1 MRWPQASPPA
11 LLAAL
16 VALGASS
23 AVQAA
28 PIVVVGD
35 SLTQETWSRVE
46 TGTWLVEHYSPYCS
60 HCKAF
65 APKWKELVDT
75 YEDAASA
82 HNFYFAQ
89 VDCASNGDLCHAN
102 SVKYYPSIFL
112 YRDGAFVEEFEDKRS
127 LEVLGKY
134 VEEHYPV
141 SAEKLAAEKEDKEQ
155 KERAAGEKGEW
166 DRREQAV
173 DGMSGLDKV
182 NEGEREDKAAAAGPA
197 KVEGKVRLAQQW
209 DDDVDEE
216 GEEAVAKP
224 AHPVL
229 HVADEDDDGPSAKSG
244 TVREG
249 KGDDDDEPL
258 APLLSDAKKKLDAFY
273 PAPASSTSSL
283 SATTSTSTQT
293 PASADPTSTAFARP
307 AFVAQQ
313 PAVEKKRSG
322 HEWPAVDGSVQL
334 LTPEDMAVLTDE
346 ETPASFVKFYAPWCH
361 HCKSLRPKWKELAEV
376 LAPAGVHV
384 YEVDCDAAE
393 NKRACRTQGVQ
404 GYPTLKFYNK
414 GASAEYLGKRD
425 VKSLEAF
432 ALKAKAATTVKTLTS
447 EHELKRAVKEDEVVV
462 LFLHSSE
469 TKQTDVDAGHAAAK
483 SLMGSSPVYTSSS
496 PELLDLFSVPS
507 NQPTFVTLK
516 DHSLAPSSTF
526 ALPHGMSTT
535 KRVALARSW
544 LRSAKL
550 PAVTEL
556 TSTTFADLMP
566 TDGEPPLVGLAVF
579 SRKGLGDDG
588 FERKKDEVKALAR
601 GWAQRRRTASREERD
616 VLWAWVDG
624 DKWAGWVRT
633 MYDVK
638 MGGKDAPALV
648 IADPKALSYWSETL
662 SGSPLALDDPNEVYQ
677 LVEEGIHTSRA
688 KPHSSRQFFDR
699 FAVSVVDS
707 FTAMYEWCWAHPV
720 LFLVALVASW
730 IGTWRLLKRAF
741 ASPGYVAIPNGG
753 VGARGGAGP
762 KRE

>member
-1 MRWPQASPPA
+1 MRWLQASSTA
-11 LLAAL
+11 VLAAL
-16 VALGASS
+16 LALGAST

-155 KERAAGEKGEW
+155 KERAAGDKGEW

-173 DGMSGLDKV
+173 DDMSGLDKV
-182 NEGEREDKAAAAGPA
+182 KQDEGEVKAAARPA
-197 KVEGKVRLAQQW
+197 KGEGKLRLAQEW
-209 DDDVDEE
+209 DDDVDEDD
-216 GEEAVAKP
+216 AAPAKP

-229 HVADEDDDGPSAKSG
+229 HVADEDEDGSSAKTGSARNPKSG
-244 TVREG
+244 A
-249 KGDDDDEPL
+249 DDEPL
-258 APLLSDAKKKLDAFY
+258 APLLADAEKKLGALY
-273 PAPASSTSSL
+273 PTSSASSP
-283 SATTSTSTQT
+283 SATTTTSTQT
-293 PASADPTSTAFARP
+293 PPHAAEPTSTGFARP

-322 HEWPAVDGSVQL
+322 HEWPAMDGSVQL

-346 ETPASFVKFYAPWCH
+346 ETPASFVKFYAPWCS
-361 HCKSLRPKWKELAEV
+361 HCKQLSPKWKELAEV

-384 YEVDCDAAE
+384 YEIDCDAAE

-432 ALKAKAATTVKTLTS
+432 ALKAKAATTVKTLMS
-447 EHELKRAVKEDEVVV
+447 EHELKRAVKDDEVVV
-462 LFLHSSE
+462 LFLHSSD

-496 PELLDLFSVPS
+496 PELLALFSVPS
-507 NQPTFVTLK
+507 GQATFVTLK

-526 ALPHGMSTT
+526 ALPHAGSTT

-550 PAVTEL
+550 PTVTEL

-566 TDGEPPLVGLAVF
+566 TDGEPPLVGLAVL

-588 FERKKDEVKALAR
+588 LEHKKDEVKALAR
-601 GWAQRRRTASREERD
+601 GWAQRRRTASTEERD

-624 DKWAGWVRT
+624 DKWAGWART

-648 IADPKALSYWSETL
+648 IADPKALNYWPEAL
-662 SGSPLALDDPNEVYQ
+662 SGSPLALDDPNQVYQ

-688 KPHSSRQFFDR
+688 KPHSSRQFLDR
-699 FAVSVVDS
+699 FAVSVVDG
-707 FTAMYEWCWAHPV
+707 FTAVYEWCWAHPV

-730 IGTWRLLKRAF
+730 IGTWRVLKRAF